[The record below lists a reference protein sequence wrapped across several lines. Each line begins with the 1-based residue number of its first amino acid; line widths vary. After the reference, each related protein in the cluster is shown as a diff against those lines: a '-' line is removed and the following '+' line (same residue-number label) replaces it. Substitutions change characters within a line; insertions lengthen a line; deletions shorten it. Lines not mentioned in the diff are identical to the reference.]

1 MTENTAGL
9 PRRRGRLWWLF
20 AGCAGVMLGLL
31 AAATALSLTG
41 RWHHTGYGWR
51 WPAGIGAAALLT
63 AILLLVAALLR
74 ERGRDRGTGTP
85 MASMLDSPAA
95 PVEDTAPDLPD
106 WVGTGSTWGGEL
118 TRPVAP
124 DPPPEQAAGPP
135 VRGYVRDGAGNGIA
149 EATATLIDASGTQI
163 ARCRSGPD
171 GWYELAVPAAGTY
184 TLITRARGH
193 QPKAS
198 LVTMVADAVEL
209 DLVLAGTA
217 VLTGT
222 VRLADTE
229 RGVAGA
235 TVALVTASGEV
246 CEAVVTTDTGR
257 YRFDELAAGSYTV
270 VVHATGFQPAAL
282 PVSVPADATCN
293 PVLTGAASLTGTAR
307 AARDNRPLPDTLV
320 TLLDATGRPTAE
332 LTTDPH
338 GSYRFDNLAGG
349 DYTIVATGYP
359 ATTTHLHLDPGVA
372 HNHDLT
378 LSHRYPRAR
387 RDSGASTGQP
397 A

>member
-1 MTENTAGL
+1 LTENTAGL
-9 PRRRGRLWWLF
+9 PRRRGRMWWLP

-63 AILLLVAALLR
+63 AILLLAAALLR

-85 MASMLDSPAA
+85 VASMMDSPAVVGPDA
-95 PVEDTAPDLPD
+95 PELPE
-106 WVGTGSTWGGEL
+106 WVGAGSTWGGEL
-118 TRPVAP
+118 TRPPA
-124 DPPPEQAAGPP
+124 PPEPAPEPPAGPP
-135 VRGYVRDGAGNGIA
+135 VRGYVRDAAGNGIA
-149 EATATLIDASGTQI
+149 EATATLIDATGTQV
-163 ARCRSGPD
+163 ARCRTGTD
-171 GWYELAVPAAGTY
+171 GWYQLAVPAAGTY

-222 VRLADTE
+222 VRLADSE

-246 CEAVVTTDTGR
+246 CDAVVTTDTGR

-270 VVHATGFQPAAL
+270 VVHATGFQPTAL
-282 PVSVPADATCN
+282 PVNVPADATCN
-293 PVLTGAASLTGTAR
+293 PVLTGAASLAGTAR

-320 TLLDATGRPTAE
+320 TLLDTTGRPTAE
-332 LTTDPH
+332 LTTGPD
-338 GSYRFDNLAGG
+338 GTYRFDNLAGG
-349 DYTIVATGYP
+349 DYTVVATGYP
-359 ATTTHLHLDPGVA
+359 ATTAHLHLDPGDA

-378 LSHRYPRAR
+378 LSHGSPRAR
-387 RDSGASTGQP
+387 RGGGASTGQP
-397 A
+397 T